1 MSLKISMTPTR
12 SENLVTFGLDR
23 DLIPPGTGLSFA
35 SAAQA
40 DSHPLARAL
49 FQVRGVKSVWILG
62 RDIQAGKDPRALGE
76 HHRPGHRSDSRKRSQ
91 PVKPQV
97 L

>member
-40 DSHPLARAL
+40 EGHPLARAL
-49 FQVRGVKSVWILG
+49 FRVRGVKSVWILG
-62 RDIQAGKDPRALGE
+62 RDIQVGKDPKARWASITAQVIEAIRACEAGL
-76 HHRPGHRSDSRKRSQ
+76 
-91 PVKPQV
+91 
-97 L
+97 